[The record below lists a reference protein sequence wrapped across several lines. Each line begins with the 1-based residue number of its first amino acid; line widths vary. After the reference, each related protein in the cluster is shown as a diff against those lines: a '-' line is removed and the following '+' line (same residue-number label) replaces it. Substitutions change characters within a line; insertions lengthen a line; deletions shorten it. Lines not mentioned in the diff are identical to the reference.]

1 MKNQTTDFPTL
12 QSKDGTMVVS
22 FYPVKLPYGDV
33 SQAFVFK
40 VLEWKGI
47 ETISKKFIKKV
58 EHKVQL
64 KEYESLGYVV
74 VKDNSNLPQ
83 LGNPMA
89 GAC

>member
-1 MKNQTTDFPTL
+1 MKNQTTEFPTL

-40 VLEWKGI
+40 VLEWEGTT
-47 ETISKKFIKKV
+47 TISKKFVNKIEKKL
-58 EHKVQL
+58 QMR
-64 KEYESLGYVV
+64 EYASFDYVV